1 MGSSP
6 PLPSLKR
13 LPSARLLE
21 AGLRAG
27 RHRAGLPGNVSTII
41 GSAFLPTPA
50 YRQEGGA
57 SSRLAREPTR
67 LTRVLKASLPAA
79 GRLGGS
85 LDFATLQLGITS
97 LGAPRAQR
105 GASRQ

>member
-27 RHRAGLPGNVSTII
+27 RHRAGLPGNDLLFNIV
-41 GSAFLPTPA
+41 P
-50 YRQEGGA
+50 
-57 SSRLAREPTR
+57 
-67 LTRVLKASLPAA
+67 LPACRQA
-79 GRLGGS
+79 GTPS
-85 LDFATLQLGITS
+85 STLRSKKLLTNKKEP
-97 LGAPRAQR
+97 L
-105 GASRQ
+105 